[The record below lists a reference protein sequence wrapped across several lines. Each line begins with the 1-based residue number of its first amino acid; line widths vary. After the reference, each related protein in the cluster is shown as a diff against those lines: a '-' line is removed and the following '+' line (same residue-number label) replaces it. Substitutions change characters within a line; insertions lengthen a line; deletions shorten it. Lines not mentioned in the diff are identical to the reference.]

1 MKMFNTSLK
10 YIMAAGVASAVATM
24 PASAND
30 AASWPTRDLRIVV
43 PYPAGGFTDSLT
55 RIIAEQLSS
64 DTGVAV
70 IVENKPGANG
80 QIGLNDVIN
89 APKDGHT
96 LGFVVP
102 ATMMT
107 LPLTDPN
114 YKIKPLEQ
122 LAPLTAV
129 AETYLALVV
138 APQLGL
144 NTLSEFVDY
153 AKANPGKLS
162 YGVPGVGT
170 TFHFSNVLMAQKLGF
185 TATSVPYA
193 GESRILTDLAGGHVD
208 YALVSP
214 GGGAKAFLDG
224 GKVKALAVTSRERMV
239 LLPNIPTFDEGGID
253 LRTDGWLAYA
263 TTAGTPE
270 PVLDKISETLIKAA
284 KAPRVVE
291 LLNSMGFVVLGT
303 PRSELQDLINTRSRF
318 YSDVIKSGAIVLKD
332 E

>member
-1 MKMFNTSLK
+1 MKLLTTPLK
-10 YIMAAGVASAVATM
+10 CIIAAGVASAVTAV
-24 PASAND
+24 PAF
-30 AASWPTRDLRIVV
+30 ASDGAVWPSRDLRIVV
-43 PYPAGGFTDSLT
+43 PYPAGGFTDTLT
-55 RIIAEQLSS
+55 RVIAEQLSS
-64 DTGVAV
+64 DTGVNV

-102 ATMMT
+102 ATMMV

-114 YKIKPLEQ
+114 YRIKPLEQ

-138 APQLGL
+138 APQLNL
-144 NTLSEFVDY
+144 NTLDEFVDY

-170 TFHFSNVLMAQKLGF
+170 TFHFSNVLMAQELGF

-214 GGGAKAFLDG
+214 VSAKSFLEG
-224 GKVKALAVTSRERMV
+224 NNVKALAVNSPERME
-239 LLPNIPTFDEGGID
+239 LLPNIPTFDEGGIN
-253 LRTDGWLAYA
+253 LRTDGWVAYA

-270 PVLDKISETLIKAA
+270 PVLDKMSEALAKAV

-291 LLNSMGFVVLGT
+291 LLSNMGFTILGT
-303 PRSELQDLINTRSRF
+303 PRSELQDLIDTRSQF
-318 YSDVIKSGAIVLKD
+318 YSDIIQSGAIVLKD